1 MNNEMSYLVREG
13 EALTMEGAQPV
24 YNIRIP
30 ARSGATP
37 TITNDA
43 TLQMFVYKN
52 GSDATSTFTTGSMSV
67 SGDVITT
74 KTFQALIG
82 GDKLHVT
89 IFATVDGILDCVA
102 EFPLIVRRKSGR

>member
-1 MNNEMSYLVREG
+1 MNNGMNYLVREG
-13 EALTMEGAQPV
+13 EVRTMEGAQPP
-24 YNIRIP
+24 YNIRVTSK
-30 ARSGATP
+30 SGATP

-43 TLQMFVYKN
+43 TLTMFVYKN

-74 KTFQALIG
+74 KTFTGLIG
-82 GDKLHVT
+82 GDQLHVT
-89 IFATVDGILDCVA
+89 IFATVDGIFDCVA